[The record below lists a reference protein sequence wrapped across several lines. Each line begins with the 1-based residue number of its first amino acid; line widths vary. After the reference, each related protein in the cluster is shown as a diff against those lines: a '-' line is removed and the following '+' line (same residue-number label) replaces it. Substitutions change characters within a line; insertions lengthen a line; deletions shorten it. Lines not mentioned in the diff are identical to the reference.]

1 MKSPENYW
9 DLLIDSGSNDN
20 VLFINKNLQHHK
32 ATNNKYEKSLGIPV
46 HVHSW
51 PLK

>member
-20 VLFINKNLQHHK
+20 IIFINKNLQHHK
-32 ATNNKYEKSLGIPV
+32 ATKNKYEKITWDTSACAFMTT
-46 HVHSW
+46 
-51 PLK
+51 